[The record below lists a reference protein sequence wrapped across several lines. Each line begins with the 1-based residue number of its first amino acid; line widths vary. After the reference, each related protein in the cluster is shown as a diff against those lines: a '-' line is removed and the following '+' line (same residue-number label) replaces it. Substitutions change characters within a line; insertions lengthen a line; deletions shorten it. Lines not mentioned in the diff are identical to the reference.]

1 MWGASFHTRRISTI
15 FEKDMSKYM
24 GKLISL
30 DCQALSVGSV
40 SVDLDLFGACI
51 PKESDSDVSLTQQL
65 FL

>member
-1 MWGASFHTRRISTI
+1 
-15 FEKDMSKYM
+15 MSKYM